1 MSTED
6 RFLRLENALATLAE
20 LSANHEQRIA
30 RLEESSVRLE
40 ESSVRL
46 EASSVRLEA
55 SSVRLGE
62 AFGRL
67 EEGFLRLGEAFVTRV
82 PRLEESFVM
91 LVALARSH
99 EERIDQAN
107 EGIDQLRAAQ
117 ANSEQKIAALAD
129 AQIRGEDA
137 MNELRG
143 ALADAH
149 ARTEA
154 ALATLTERV
163 NVILDERQGGGQP
176 AN

>member
-30 RLEESSVRLE
+30 RLEESFVRLE

-46 EASSVRLEA
+46 E
-55 SSVRLGE
+55 E

-67 EEGFLRLGEAFVTRV
+67 EEAFGRHEEGFVRLGEAFVRLEEAFVTRV

-99 EERIDQAN
+99 EERIDRAN
-107 EGIDQLRAAQ
+107 EGIDQLRVAQ
-117 ANSEQKIAALAD
+117 ASSEQKIAALAD

-137 MNELRG
+137 MKELRN

-149 ARTEA
+149 TRTEA
-154 ALATLTERV
+154 ALATLTEKV
-163 NVILDERQGGGQP
+163 NLILDERQGGSQP